1 MPEHR
6 PTDNTLIVITG
17 PTGSGK
23 TDLSI
28 QLARRLG
35 CEIISAD
42 SRQLFRDIPIG
53 TAAPDSSQLAAV
65 PHHFVGTLSLGDY
78 YSAARYE
85 EDVMALLPSLWE
97 RSPYAVRCGGSM
109 MYIDAVCRGIDD
121 LPTISDHVR
130 RDVAAIYET
139 EGIEGLR
146 MRLRIL
152 DPDYLKT
159 ADPAN
164 HRRLIHAVEICLEAG
179 VPYST
184 LRTGAIKPRPF
195 RIIKMMIDYQ
205 RDELFDRINRRVD
218 RMIEQGLIE
227 EARRVYPMRS
237 LNALNTVG
245 YKELFAWMD
254 GIMDRDTAIARIA
267 KNTRVYAKKQLTWL
281 KRDPSVIR
289 LSPYSALDDA
299 LAALGLPT

>member
-97 RSPYAVRCGGSM
+97 RSPYAVMCGGSM

-179 VPYST
+179 APYST
-184 LRTGAIKPRPF
+184 LRTGTIKPRPF
-195 RIIKMMIDYQ
+195 KIIKMMIDYQ

-289 LSPYSALDDA
+289 LSPSAALDDA